1 MPSKEL
7 GFKMTAA
14 KSDFKSSK
22 LLGGKAKRTGSK
34 VSGLGSS
41 GFMFIAPTMILMTV
55 FFLIPLVGVG
65 YLSFTEWSLIDRPI
79 FVGLHN
85 YESIFANAQFWSA
98 VTVTGKISLYMA
110 IPGALFAF
118 ILAIMINEGKH
129 TNIFSTII
137 LFPLVF
143 PSVVSVFIWEAMFTG
158 DGVLN
163 SMLGVQVKWLSSTD
177 WALPSLAL
185 MMLWTNLGYYTIIA
199 LAGVKDVPAELF
211 DAASI
216 DGAGYW
222 KRIRWITLPLM
233 RPVLLFILMIA
244 TSDALTLFIQP
255 YLLTQGGPGDATRTL
270 SQLIYQTAFMY
281 TDVGKASAIAVVLLF
296 AAMIVAAM
304 QFRFFNHEKKS

>member
-1 MPSKEL
+1 MKVESNPKARK
-7 GFKMTAA
+7 F
-14 KSDFKSSK
+14 
-22 LLGGKAKRTGSK
+22 LGGDKRKKNSRVNGLGT
-34 VSGLGSS
+34 SGL
-41 GFMFIAPTMILMTV
+41 MFIAPTMLLMMI
-55 FFLIPLVGVG
+55 FFLVPLIGVG
-65 YLSFTEWSLIDRPI
+65 YLSFTQWSLVDRPK
-79 FVGLHN
+79 FVGLQN
-85 YESIFANAQFWSA
+85 YQSILSNTQFWSA

-129 TNIFSTII
+129 TNFFSTVI

-163 SMLGVQVKWLSSTD
+163 SALGVHVKWLSSTD

-199 LAGVKDVPAELF
+199 LAGVKDVPVELF

-216 DGAGYW
+216 DGAGYL

-233 RPVLLFILMIA
+233 RPILLFILMIA

-281 TDVGKASAIAVVLLF
+281 TDVGKASSIAVVLLL
-296 AAMIVAAM
+296 ASLIVAGF
-304 QFRFFNHEKKS
+304 QFKFFNREKEA

>member
-1 MPSKEL
+1 MAIV
-7 GFKMTAA
+7 AA
-14 KSDFKSSK
+14 HPKPHKIFNSGAKK
-22 LLGGKAKRTGSK
+22 KKGKRVT
-34 VSGLGSS
+34 GLGSS
-41 GFMFIAPTMILMTV
+41 GLIFITPTLILLAT
-55 FFLIPLVGVG
+55 FFLVPLLGVAYLSVTQWSLVG
-65 YLSFTEWSLIDRPI
+65 SPQ
-79 FVGLHN
+79 FVGLQN
-85 YESIFANAQFWSA
+85 YQGLFSNTQFWSA
-98 VTVTGKISLYMA
+98 VSVTGKISLYMA

-118 ILAIMINEGKH
+118 VLAIMINEGKH
-129 TNIFSTII
+129 TNFFSTII

-143 PSVVSVFIWEAMFTG
+143 PSVVSVFIWEAMFKG
-158 DGVLN
+158 DGILN
-163 SMLGVQVKWLSSTD
+163 SALGVQINWLSSTN

-216 DGAGYW
+216 DGAGYL

-233 RPVLLFILMIA
+233 RPILLFILMIA

-281 TDVGKASAIAVVLLF
+281 TDVGKASAIAVILLI
-296 AAMIVAAM
+296 AALIVAGF
-304 QFRFFNHEKKS
+304 QFRFFNRGKES

>member
-1 MPSKEL
+1 
-7 GFKMTAA
+7 MTEA
-14 KSDFKSSK
+14 KSNSK
-22 LLGGKAKRTGSK
+22 TRSFFERKLKKKRRI
-34 VSGLGSS
+34 VNGLGSS
-41 GFMFIAPTMILMTV
+41 GLMFIAPTMVLMTI
-55 FFLIPLVGVG
+55 FFLVPLIGVG
-65 YLSFTEWSLIDRPI
+65 YLSFTQWSLVDRPQ
-79 FVGLHN
+79 FVGLQN
-85 YESIFANAQFWSA
+85 YHAIFSNTQFWSA
-98 VTVTGKISLYMA
+98 VMVTGKISLFMA

-129 TNIFSTII
+129 TNFFSTVI

-163 SMLGVQVKWLSSTD
+163 SALGVQIKWLSSTD

-199 LAGVKDVPAELF
+199 LAGVKDVPIELF

-216 DGAGYW
+216 DGAGYL
-222 KRIRWITLPLM
+222 KRIRWIMLPLM
-233 RPVLLFILMIA
+233 RPILLFILMIA

-296 AAMIVAAM
+296 AALVVAGF
-304 QFRFFNHEKKS
+304 QFRFFTHEKET

>member
-1 MPSKEL
+1 MIE
-7 GFKMTAA
+7 A
-14 KSDFKSSK
+14 KSNFKTRKFLRKKSK
-22 LLGGKAKRTGSK
+22 KKTK
-34 VSGLGSS
+34 VNGLGSS
-41 GFMFIAPTMILMTV
+41 GLMFIAPTMFLLTV
-55 FFLIPLVGVG
+55 FFLLPLAGVG
-65 YLSFTEWSLIDRPI
+65 YLSFTQWSLVDRPK
-79 FVGLHN
+79 FVGLQN
-85 YESIFANAQFWSA
+85 YQGIFSNTQFWSA
-98 VTVTGKISLYMA
+98 VTVTGKISLFMA

-129 TNIFSTII
+129 TNFFSTVI

-163 SMLGVQVKWLSSTD
+163 SALGVHINWLSSTD

-216 DGAGYW
+216 DGAGYL

-233 RPVLLFILMIA
+233 RPILLFILMIA

-296 AAMIVAAM
+296 AALVVAGF
-304 QFRFFNHEKKS
+304 QFRFFNHEKEA

>member
-1 MPSKEL
+1 MKVESNPKARK
-7 GFKMTAA
+7 F
-14 KSDFKSSK
+14 
-22 LLGGKAKRTGSK
+22 LGGDKRKKNSRVNGLGT
-34 VSGLGSS
+34 SGL
-41 GFMFIAPTMILMTV
+41 MFIAPTMLLLTI
-55 FFLIPLVGVG
+55 FFLVPLIGVG
-65 YLSFTEWSLIDRPI
+65 YLSFTQWSLVDRPK
-79 FVGLHN
+79 FVGLQN
-85 YESIFANAQFWSA
+85 YQSILSNTQFWSA

-129 TNIFSTII
+129 TNFFSTVI

-163 SMLGVQVKWLSSTD
+163 SALGVHVKWLSSTD

-199 LAGVKDVPAELF
+199 LAGVKDVPVELF

-216 DGAGYW
+216 DGAGYL

-233 RPVLLFILMIA
+233 RPILLFILMIA

-281 TDVGKASAIAVVLLF
+281 TDVGKASSIAVVLLL
-296 AAMIVAAM
+296 ASLIVAGF
-304 QFRFFNHEKKS
+304 QFKFFNREKEA